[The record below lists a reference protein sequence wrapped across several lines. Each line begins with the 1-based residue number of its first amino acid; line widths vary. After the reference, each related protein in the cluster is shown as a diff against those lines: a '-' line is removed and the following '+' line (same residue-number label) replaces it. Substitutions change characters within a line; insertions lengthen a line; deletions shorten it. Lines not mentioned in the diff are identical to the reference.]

1 MADTRAQDEAEIRA
15 ILDGRRQ
22 ALHAKNARAMT
33 ASTAADVL
41 AYDLAPPLAT
51 RGIDRAG
58 IEAWMA
64 TWDGPIDEEVRDLEI
79 ETGGDLALS
88 TGLARMR
95 GTKTD
100 GERVDLWLRTTLA
113 YRRIEGRWTVVHE
126 QASVPFYMDGSLK
139 AAVDL
144 KPQPP
149 ARSP

>member
-1 MADTRAQDEAEIRA
+1 MAETRAQDVAEIRA

-22 ALHAKNARAMT
+22 ALHAKDARAMT
-33 ASTAADVL
+33 ARSAADVL
-41 AYDLAPPLAT
+41 IYDLAPPLAT
-51 RGIDRAG
+51 RGIDRAS
-58 IEAWMA
+58 IEAWLA
-64 TWDGPIDEEVRDLEI
+64 TWEGPIEEEVHDLEI

-88 TGLARMR
+88 TGLNRMR

-100 GERVDLWLRTTLA
+100 GERIDIWLRTTLG

-126 QASVPFYMDGSLK
+126 HASVPFYMDGSLK